1 MAQPIRPYSAAE
13 IMVGDS
19 VSMGQGGMNNSAP
32 VGPNLFDGSPIS
44 SAASTTNQAFKNQVG
59 QAQDVIAN
67 TQSAIPQ
74 AGANA
79 AGQVRTAAMDGSQ
92 IAYDMSRDQQQ
103 AAVNFAEARK
113 AEMLLANNRGQS
125 VALVGQVMN
134 GPDGASFMNDIAT
147 GKAMAMGVTPG
158 QLGA

>member
-1 MAQPIRPYSAAE
+1 
-13 IMVGDS
+13 
-19 VSMGQGGMNNSAP
+19 MN
-32 VGPNLFDGSPIS
+32 
-44 SAASTTNQAFKNQVG
+44 
-59 QAQDVIAN
+59 
-67 TQSAIPQ
+67 
-74 AGANA
+74 
-79 AGQVRTAAMDGSQ
+79 
-92 IAYDMSRDQQQ
+92 RDQQQ

>member
-13 IMVGDS
+13 NMVSDS
-19 VSMGQGGMNNSAP
+19 LSMGQGGMHNSAP

-79 AGQVRTAAMDGSQ
+79 AGQVRTAAMEGSQ
-92 IAYDMSRDQQQ
+92 VAYDMNRDQQQ

-113 AEMLLANNRGQS
+113 AEVLLANNRGQS
-125 VALVGQVMN
+125 VALVGEIMN
-134 GPDGASFMNDIAT
+134 GPDAAKFRGDIAY
-147 GKAMAMGVTPG
+147 GKAAAAG
-158 QLGA
+158 LA